1 MKKFFLSILF
11 FISFGILSFAE
22 TALFVD
28 YLSEKDAEYALSII
42 GRIEIKDEVF
52 RLISTDGDELA
63 SCDLYSV
70 RKLTFGE
77 AGSTA
82 TDNQLANQ
90 LFVYPNP
97 TQDQLFINGLNANES
112 VRIYDLNGQLLS
124 VTTANADGICQ
135 ISVSSLPQGTYLLQ
149 VGIEIVKFIKQ

>member
-11 FISFGILSFAE
+11 FISFGIFSFAE

-52 RLISTDGDELA
+52 RLISTGGEELA

-77 AGSTA
+77 GGLTA
-82 TDNQLANQ
+82 TDNLNSNQ

-97 TQDQLFINGLNANES
+97 TQDQLFINGLSADES

-124 VTTANADGICQ
+124 VSTANADGLCQ
-135 ISVSSLPQGTYLLQ
+135 LYVASLPQGTYLLQ
-149 VGIEIVKFIKQ
+149 IGIEVVKFIKQ

>member
-135 ISVSSLPQGTYLLQ
+135 LSVSSLPQGTYLLQ

>member
-1 MKKFFLSILF
+1 MKKFFLSILL

-28 YLSEKDAEYALSII
+28 YLSGKDAEHALSII

-52 RLISTDGDELA
+52 RLISTDGEELA

-112 VRIYDLNGQLLS
+112 VRIYDLRGQLLS

>member
-52 RLISTDGDELA
+52 RLISTDGEELA

>member
-28 YLSEKDAEYALSII
+28 YLSGKDAEHALSII

-52 RLISTDGDELA
+52 RLISTDGEELA

-112 VRIYDLNGQLLS
+112 VRIYDLKGQLLS

>member
-52 RLISTDGDELA
+52 RLISTNGDELA

-82 TDNQLANQ
+82 TDDQRANQ

-97 TQDQLFINGLNANES
+97 TQDHLFINGLNADES

-124 VTTANADGICQ
+124 VSTANADGLCQ
-135 ISVSSLPQGTYLLQ
+135 LSVASLPQGTYLLQ
-149 VGIEIVKFIKQ
+149 IGIEVVKFIKQ

>member
-28 YLSEKDAEYALSII
+28 YLSGKDAEHALSII

-52 RLISTDGDELA
+52 RLISTDGEELA

-112 VRIYDLNGQLLS
+112 VRIYDFKGQLLS

>member
-11 FISFGILSFAE
+11 FISFGIFSFAE

-52 RLISTDGDELA
+52 RLISTNGDELA

-82 TDNQLANQ
+82 TDDQRANQ

-97 TQDQLFINGLNANES
+97 TQDHLFINGLNADES

-124 VTTANADGICQ
+124 VSTANADGLCQ
-135 ISVSSLPQGTYLLQ
+135 LSVASLPQGTYLLQ
-149 VGIEIVKFIKQ
+149 IGIEVVKFIKQ

>member
-11 FISFGILSFAE
+11 FVSVSVLSFAE
-22 TALFVD
+22 NALIVD

-52 RLISTDGDELA
+52 RLISTDGEELA

-90 LFVYPNP
+90 LVVYPNP
-97 TQDQLFINGLNANES
+97 AQDQLFINGLNADES
-112 VRIYDLNGQLLS
+112 VRIYDLNGQLVS
-124 VTTANADGICQ
+124 VTNANADGVCQ

>member
-11 FISFGILSFAE
+11 FISFSIFSFAE

-52 RLISTDGDELA
+52 RLISTNGDELA

-82 TDNQLANQ
+82 TDDQRANQ

-97 TQDQLFINGLNANES
+97 TQDHLFINGLNADES

-124 VTTANADGICQ
+124 VSTANADGLCQ
-135 ISVSSLPQGTYLLQ
+135 LSVASLPQGTYLLQ
-149 VGIEIVKFIKQ
+149 IGIEVVKFIKQ

>member
-28 YLSEKDAEYALSII
+28 YLSEKDAEHALSII

-52 RLISTDGDELA
+52 RLISTDGEELA

>member
-11 FISFGILSFAE
+11 FVSVSVLSFAE
-22 TALFVD
+22 NALIVD

-52 RLISTDGDELA
+52 RLISTDGEELA

-70 RKLTFGE
+70 RKLTFDE

-90 LFVYPNP
+90 LVVYPNP
-97 TQDQLFINGLNANES
+97 AQDQLFINGLNADES
-112 VRIYDLNGQLLS
+112 VRIYDLNGQLVS
-124 VTTANADGICQ
+124 VTTANADGVCQ
-135 ISVSSLPQGTYLLQ
+135 ISVSSLPQGAYLLQ

>member
-11 FISFGILSFAE
+11 FISFGIFSFAE

-28 YLSEKDAEYALSII
+28 YLSEKDAEHALSII

-52 RLISTDGDELA
+52 RLISTDGEELA

-112 VRIYDLNGQLLS
+112 VRIYDFKGQLLS

-149 VGIEIVKFIKQ
+149 VGVEIVKFIKQ

>member
-22 TALFVD
+22 TALVVD
-28 YLSEKDAEYALSII
+28 YLSAKDAEYALSII

-52 RLISTDGDELA
+52 RLISTDGEELA

-77 AGSTA
+77 VGSTA

-90 LFVYPNP
+90 LLVYPNP

-112 VRIYDLNGQLLS
+112 VRIYDFKGQLLS

-149 VGIEIVKFIKQ
+149 VGVEIVKFIKQ

>member
-11 FISFGILSFAE
+11 FVSFSILSFAE

-28 YLSEKDAEYALSII
+28 YLSGKDAEHALSII

-52 RLISTDGDELA
+52 RLISTDGEELA

-112 VRIYDLNGQLLS
+112 VRIYDLRGQLLS

>member
-28 YLSEKDAEYALSII
+28 YLSEKDAEHALSII

-52 RLISTDGDELA
+52 RLISTDGEELA

-112 VRIYDLNGQLLS
+112 VRIYDFKGQLLS

>member
-11 FISFGILSFAE
+11 FVSVSILSFAE
-22 TALFVD
+22 NALIVD

-52 RLISTDGDELA
+52 RLISTDGEELA

-90 LFVYPNP
+90 LVVYPNP
-97 TQDQLFINGLNANES
+97 AQDQLFINGLNADES
-112 VRIYDLNGQLLS
+112 VRIYDLNGQLVS
-124 VTTANADGICQ
+124 VTNANADGVCQ

>member
-28 YLSEKDAEYALSII
+28 YLSGKDAEHALSII

-52 RLISTDGDELA
+52 RLISTDGEELA

-112 VRIYDLNGQLLS
+112 VRIYDFKGQLLS

-149 VGIEIVKFIKQ
+149 VGVEIVKFIKQ